1 MLIKKLQRN
10 SLRCNVKQQKK
21 EKDTKAGKFG
31 GGVFF
36 MRKVAVFFGGKSCEN
51 EISILTGVFILNLI
65 DKERFS
71 PIPIYIHT
79 NGGMY
84 TSSAMENLNVFKEK
98 KLSEFKKI
106 ILDGGSVYA
115 LNEKKGKMKRLTKID
130 VAINCC
136 HGGLG
141 EGGGVS
147 ALAEWNGIPIASPDL
162 TSSGV
167 FMDKSTTKLIARA
180 LNVPTVEYIRVNEKD
195 YERRGAFL
203 LKSIKSRLKY
213 PVIIKPAHLGSSIGI
228 TLAQNEEELKTA
240 LASAFALDDRVIIE
254 KYLAD
259 KQDVNCAAYALDGK
273 ISVSEPELAFGEG
286 IYSFEEK
293 YLRKNNDHG
302 TPISSKGGG
311 RYAVS
316 GELREKI
323 RSYTR
328 TIYKRMNLQGAVR
341 MDFLISEGKAYLCEV
356 NTVPGSLAYYLFCD
370 KISEAK
376 QFVTALLEDA
386 WKQGEMG
393 EKKLVTTGIL
403 HSVRW
408 KNK

>member
-1 MLIKKLQRN
+1 
-10 SLRCNVKQQKK
+10 
-21 EKDTKAGKFG
+21 
-31 GGVFF
+31 

-51 EISILTGVFILNLI
+51 EISILTGVFILNLLDREKYI
-65 DKERFS
+65 PF
-71 PIPIYIHT
+71 PIYIHT
-79 NGGMY
+79 DGGMY
-84 TSSAMENLNVFKEK
+84 TSSDMTNLNVFKEK
-98 KLSEFKKI
+98 RVSSFERIF
-106 ILDGGSVYA
+106 LDGGSVYA
-115 LNEKKGKMKRLTKID
+115 LNEKKSRAKRLAKID

-147 ALAEWNGIPIASPDL
+147 ALTAWNGIPLASPDL

-167 FMDKSTTKLIARA
+167 FMDKGMTKLIARA
-180 LNVPTVEYIRVNEKD
+180 LNVPTVDYIRVNEKD

-203 LKSIKSRLKY
+203 LKSIRSRLKY

-228 TLAQNEEELKTA
+228 TLAQNEEEVKSA
-240 LASAFALDDRVIIE
+240 LADAFTLDDRVIIE
-254 KYLAD
+254 KYLTK
-259 KQDVNCAAYALDGK
+259 KQDVNCAAYSLHGK
-273 ISVSEPELAFGEG
+273 IILSEPELAFGEG
-286 IYSFEEK
+286 VYSFEDK
-293 YLRKNNDHG
+293 YLRRSSDHG
-302 TPISSKGGG
+302 TPISSKEGG

-328 TIYKRMNLQGAVR
+328 TVYKRMNLQGAVR

-370 KISEAK
+370 RIIDAR
-376 QFVTALLEDA
+376 QFLSDLVETAWEEG
-386 WKQGEMG
+386 QQS

-403 HSVRW
+403 HSVRV
-408 KNK
+408 KTK

>member
-1 MLIKKLQRN
+1 
-10 SLRCNVKQQKK
+10 
-21 EKDTKAGKFG
+21 
-31 GGVFF
+31 

-51 EISILTGVFILNLI
+51 EISILTGVFILNLLDREKYI
-65 DKERFS
+65 PF
-71 PIPIYIHT
+71 PIYIHT
-79 NGGMY
+79 DGGMY
-84 TSSAMENLNVFKEK
+84 TSSDMTNLNVFKEK
-98 KLSEFKKI
+98 RVSSFERIF
-106 ILDGGSVYA
+106 LDGGSVYA
-115 LNEKKGKMKRLTKID
+115 LNEKKSRAKRLAKID

-147 ALAEWNGIPIASPDL
+147 ALTAWNGIPLASPDL

-167 FMDKSTTKLIARA
+167 FMDKGMTKLIARA
-180 LNVPTVEYIRVNEKD
+180 LNVPTVDYIRVNEKD

-203 LKSIKSRLKY
+203 LKSIRSRLKY

-228 TLAQNEEELKTA
+228 TLAQNEEEVKSA
-240 LASAFALDDRVIIE
+240 LADAFTLDDRVIIE
-254 KYLAD
+254 KYLTK
-259 KQDVNCAAYALDGK
+259 KQDVNCAAYSLHGK
-273 ISVSEPELAFGEG
+273 IIVSEPELAFGEG
-286 IYSFEEK
+286 VYSFEDK
-293 YLRKNNDHG
+293 YLRRSSDHG
-302 TPISSKGGG
+302 TPISSKEGG

-328 TIYKRMNLQGAVR
+328 TVYKRMNLQGAVR

-370 KISEAK
+370 RIIDAR
-376 QFVTALLEDA
+376 QFLSDLVETAWEEG
-386 WKQGEMG
+386 QQS

-403 HSVRW
+403 HSVRV
-408 KNK
+408 KTK